1 MSLEQRAKILQAI
14 TVSTECGVRDIVLM
28 LRMKNSNVISLL
40 RRMEQERLIDVQL
53 AKGIKK
59 GRPKKRVAV
68 TLLGN
73 DFLDSYREL
82 NLKRLRSTKADLD
95 RAVKDALYARRLAD
109 RGHST
114 FEVFMELNAIASN
127 IKNSS

>member
-1 MSLEQRAKILQAI
+1 
-14 TVSTECGVRDIVLM
+14 
-28 LRMKNSNVISLL
+28 
-40 RRMEQERLIDVQL
+40 MEQERLIEVHF
-53 AKGIKK
+53 AKSIKK
-59 GRPKKRVAV
+59 GRPKKRVAI

-73 DFLDSYREL
+73 DFLNSYREL

-127 IKNSS
+127 IKNFS

>member
-14 TVSTECGVRDIVLM
+14 TFSTEYGVRDIVRM
-28 LRMKNSNVISLL
+28 LKMKNSNVVALL
-40 RRMEQERLIDVQL
+40 RRMEQERLIEAQF
-53 AKGIKK
+53 AKSIKK
-59 GRPKKRVAV
+59 GRPKKRVVA
-68 TLLGN
+68 TPLGK
-73 DFLDSYREL
+73 DFLDTYKKL

-95 RAVKDALYARRLAD
+95 RAVKDAQYARRLAD

-114 FEVFMELNAIASN
+114 FEVFTELNSIVTN